1 MKLIIFVL
9 LFFLLHVPEPE
20 AQAPF
25 YQGKTITIARGGPAG
40 TVNDA
45 YARVLA
51 QFMPKYIPGNP
62 NIIVQSIPGAG
73 SMIAANY
80 VYTVAKPDGLTM
92 ARSFRRS
99 TSTNSWAARRCSL
112 TGPNSVG
119 SATQPR

>member
-80 VYTVAKPDGLTM
+80 VYTLAKPDGLTLG
-92 ARSFRRS
+92 AIFP
-99 TSTNSWAARRCSL
+99 AL
-112 TGPNSVG
+112 YFDQLVG
-119 SATQPR
+119 RKEV